1 MTEKFKKKCA
11 IFVISNI
18 MFVICSIPIISA
30 GASLC
35 ALYSVMFRLARNDL
49 DFNIF
54 SEFLVCFR
62 KKLKASIIPWVS
74 IAFVYVIMVWDI
86 ILCHRLDN
94 KISYLRFPV
103 YILLII
109 LVSFASYVF
118 PLMSRSNLS
127 FKKLAL
133 NSFFFIMRRPI
144 KTVFIILMHLI
155 QLYAFVVD
163 PVLRIVL
170 IVFNLLI
177 GMSLFSY
184 VTAILIQSEID
195 ALTTS
200 RDNSK

>member
-1 MTEKFKKKCA
+1 M
-11 IFVISNI
+11 
-18 MFVICSIPIISA
+18 
-30 GASLC
+30 
-35 ALYSVMFRLARNDL
+35 

-127 FKKLAL
+127 FKKLSL

-177 GMSLFSY
+177 GLSLFSY

>member
-118 PLMSRSNLS
+118 PLMSMSNLS

-177 GMSLFSY
+177 GLSLFSY
-184 VTAILIQSEID
+184 VTSILIQSEID